1 MVPITLGTY
10 PLQTDHAHIH
20 FVYKLSVV
28 ESVQMRLQLH
38 TEDGEGGGSTLSTVG
53 EQRGR
58 ERRGVGWGKGGHTQ
72 VDTQCRHKWNVTYLS
87 IVQ

>member
-1 MVPITLGTY
+1 MVSITLGTY

-38 TEDGEGGGSTLSTVG
+38 TEDAEGGKSTLSTVE
-53 EQRGR
+53 EQRER
-58 ERRGVGWGKGGHTQ
+58 ERRGVGWGRDGYTQ
-72 VDTQCRHKWNVTYLS
+72 VE
-87 IVQ
+87 